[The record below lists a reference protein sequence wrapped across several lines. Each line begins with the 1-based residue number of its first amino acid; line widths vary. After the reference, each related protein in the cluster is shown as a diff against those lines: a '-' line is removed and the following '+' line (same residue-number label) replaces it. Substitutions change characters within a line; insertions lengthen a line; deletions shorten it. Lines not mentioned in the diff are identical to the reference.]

1 MALKEL
7 TLKIDSKY
15 GKKGTKINVT
25 ERAAKQIPA
34 DEKVLEKALKLKAEG
49 KFDGEK

>member
-1 MALKEL
+1 MKEI

-15 GKKGTKINVT
+15 GKKGTKIQVT
-25 ERAAKQIPA
+25 DRAAIQIPK
-34 DEKVLEKALKLKAEG
+34 DEKILEKALKLKAEG

>member
-1 MALKEL
+1 MLKEI

-15 GKKGTKINVT
+15 GKKGDKIKVT
-25 ERAAKQIPA
+25 ERASIQIPN
-34 DEKVLEKALKLKAEG
+34 DEKILIKALKLKAED